1 MKSLYINTD
10 SSFDTDA
17 LFEELKNS
25 PKKAFLLLGK
35 PGVGKSYFL
44 NEKLKKLWNP
54 EEMILVG
61 PTGTSAIHIGG
72 RTINSF
78 FNISIHR
85 KEGFISP
92 KTYELIRTA
101 KVLVIDEISMCSY
114 VLLNQVDSICK
125 RIRQNYKENFGGL
138 ILFGF
143 GDTAQLPP
151 VPNEDSEQEKYYQ
164 GHQLMFYKA
173 NVFKNPNSFGVYM
186 LTKVWRQ
193 KEEKFLSLLD
203 RIREGNSV
211 KEDINII
218 NQRFNPQY
226 TIDRDSLTLT
236 TTNRAADRIN
246 RETLLSLETK
256 IYTCKTSFQDEE
268 DDRNLKLIEKERIP
282 EEISL
287 AEDIP
292 IIFYRNDTNNLEMK
306 YSNGTLGKVI
316 KLNTSETNEILSV
329 MVKLEDDNEIEV
341 FKQSFPLEIKDPESG
356 EYVQVNTAY
365 NFPLKP
371 AWGLTVWKVQG
382 LTIPG
387 SIKIY
392 LGRNV
397 PPGLVYVA
405 ISRATKLS
413 NITIEGRRIHLEHLK
428 MRDDFKTYAKQHG
441 WQIKI
446 VK

>member
-1 MKSLYINTD
+1 MKSPIKNFD

-17 LFEELKNS
+17 LFEELKHS
-25 PKKAFLLLGK
+25 DKKAFLILGK

-44 NEKLKKLWNP
+44 NEKLKKLWSP

-61 PTGTSAIHIGG
+61 PTGTSAIHIKGK
-72 RTINSF
+72 TINSF

-92 KTYELIRTA
+92 TNYKKIETA

-125 RIRQNYKENFGGL
+125 RIRHNYKEDFGGL

-151 VPNEDSEQEKYYQ
+151 VPNEDSELERYFQ
-164 GHQLMFYKA
+164 GYQLMFYKA
-173 NVFKNPNSFGVYM
+173 NVFKNPNSFSVYE

-193 KEEKFLSLLD
+193 KESSFLELLN
-203 RIREGNSV
+203 RIRDENST
-211 KEDINII
+211 KEDISII
-218 NQRFNPQY
+218 NQNY
-226 TIDRDSLTLT
+226 NKHLTIDANSITLT
-236 TTNRAADRIN
+236 TTNRAADSIN
-246 RETLLSLETK
+246 KETLLSLGKT
-256 IYTCKTSFQDEE
+256 IYTSKTTFQDEE
-268 DDRNLKLIEKERIP
+268 DERRFKLIEKEKIP

-287 AEDIP
+287 SEDIP
-292 IIFYRNDTNNLEMK
+292 VIFYRNDTNNTEMQ
-306 YSNGTLGKVI
+306 YSNGTLGRISKI
-316 KLNTSETNEILSV
+316 NTDGSGEILSIFV
-329 MVKLEDDNEIEV
+329 TVDDREIEV
-341 FKQSFPLEIKDPESG
+341 LKQGYPLEVNNQEDG

-446 VK
+446 VH